1 MQGEASMDLQHQFES
16 AHKEHQEILEFLDAW
31 EGVFQLLESAD
42 SEERLRGLRQLQG
55 MEPKIAEICEHCRR
69 EEEDPESPLFLF
81 AESADRGRMK
91 DEHFRLFRAN
101 YDFRTEM
108 QFATVSSTAELAQQG
123 QRLLAALRGHI
134 VYEEGLLKRF
144 ESMQLHMAE
153 AVAE

>member
-1 MQGEASMDLQHQFES
+1 MNLRHQFEC
-16 AHKEHQEILEFLDAW
+16 AHVEHAEILEFLKIWEDVLNLLASEDAD
-31 EGVFQLLESAD
+31 A
-42 SEERLRGLRQLQG
+42 RHRGLRLLQNL
-55 MEPKIAEICEHCRR
+55 EPKIVSICEHCRQ
-69 EEEDPESPLFLF
+69 EEDDPESPLFRF

-108 QFATVSSTAELAQQG
+108 QFATVSSTADLVLQG

-144 ESMQLHMAE
+144 EREQLQVPE
-153 AVAE
+153 LVAQ

>member
-1 MQGEASMDLQHQFES
+1 MNLFDQFEH
-16 AHKEHQEILEFLDAW
+16 AHAEHAEILEFLKVWEEPLNSLVSLDA
-31 EGVFQLLESAD
+31 ETRRQS
-42 SEERLRGLRQLQG
+42 LRFLQKL
-55 MEPKIAEICEHCRR
+55 EPKIADICEHCRR
-69 EEEDPESPLFLF
+69 EEDDPESPLFRF

-134 VYEEGLLKRF
+134 LYEEGLLKRF
-144 ESMQLHMAE
+144 EREQL
-153 AVAE
+153 AVPELAAK

>member
-1 MQGEASMDLQHQFES
+1 MSLFEQFEH
-16 AHKEHQEILEFLDAW
+16 AHAEHAEILEFLKVW
-31 EGVFQLLESAD
+31 EDSLNLLTSND
-42 SEERLRGLRQLQG
+42 SETRHQSLRFLQNL
-55 MEPKIAEICEHCRR
+55 EPKIADICEHCRR
-69 EEEDPESPLFLF
+69 EEDDPESPLFRF

-134 VYEEGLLKRF
+134 LYEEGLLKRF
-144 ESMQLHMAE
+144 EQEQL
-153 AVAE
+153 AVPELAAK

>member
-1 MQGEASMDLQHQFES
+1 MDLQYQFES
-16 AHKEHQEILEFLDAW
+16 AHKEHQEILEFLDVLD
-31 EGVFQLLESAD
+31 GVILLLASDD
-42 SEERLRGLRQLQG
+42 SEERLDGLRKLQR
-55 MEPKIAEICEHCRR
+55 MESKIAEICEHCRR

-108 QFATVSSTAELAQQG
+108 QFATVSSTTELALQG
-123 QRLLAALRGHI
+123 QRLLDALRRHI

-144 ESMQLHMAE
+144 EINQLHP
-153 AVAE
+153 AVAATR